1 MAKQEAD
8 LTDKVLGEFR
18 LLRRLGVGGM
28 AEVYLAE
35 QVALERKVAVKIMK
49 PDMVKGS
56 DDVILARFKQEAM
69 AAAGLNH
76 PSIVQVYTI
85 GEADGYHY
93 IAQEYVQGKNLAEF
107 LKAKGT
113 PDLAACLHVM
123 RHVAAAL
130 KAAGEAGIVHR
141 DIKPENIMLS
151 KRGEVKV
158 ADFGLAQLTT
168 REEDVSLTQQG
179 MTLGT
184 PLYMSPEQ
192 VTGAEL
198 DHRSDLYS
206 FGVTCFHLLTG
217 TPPFRGQTAM
227 QIAVQHVRNEP
238 PEIKSLNA
246 SVPTV
251 VAAVVN
257 KLMEKDPEDRYKN
270 AGDLLKDIRALARG
284 YKEKKN
290 LDTIALPILG
300 DVSLGIGGGDSIL
313 KPLDESLDEF
323 KLSPAEDIAA
333 VDSKP
338 SIPATDS
345 KPSLKAKPGK
355 PQPISAKSNSGKIS
369 TAKPPAKSA
378 SSGKLTDKASSG
390 RSSRG
395 QSATGTKPRIATSL
409 SGTKK
414 VAKKPRPKDDDDDDF
429 IMRKAKTEGEEMD
442 LTPMVDV
449 TFLLLIFFMITAS
462 FSLQKAI
469 QTPAP
474 DPSEKGAAA
483 KPTMEELQQDSV
495 IVFVDEENVIYV
507 DDEPLSDPSDIEAK
521 LRDKIGS
528 EQKTE
533 LVLEA
538 SPLALHESI
547 VQVIDAAK
555 EVGMQRIRKVHRTD

>member
-1 MAKQEAD
+1 MAKPQQD
-8 LTDKVLGEFR
+8 LTDKVLGEFH
-18 LLRRLGVGGM
+18 LLRRLGAGGM

-35 QVALERKVAVKIMK
+35 QLALERKVAVKIMK

-85 GEADGYHY
+85 GEADGYNY

-113 PDLAACLHVM
+113 PDLAACLHIM

-151 KRGEVKV
+151 KKGEVKV

-192 VTGAEL
+192 VTGSEL

-206 FGVTCFHLLTG
+206 FGITCFHLLTG

-238 PEIKSLNA
+238 PDIKSINKD
-246 SVPTV
+246 VPTV
-251 VAAVVN
+251 VAAVVH
-257 KLMEKDPEDRYKN
+257 KLIEKAPEDRYEN
-270 AGDLLKDIRALARG
+270 AGELLKDIRALARG
-284 YKEKKN
+284 YKEKRN
-290 LDTIALPILG
+290 LNTISLPVLG
-300 DVSLGIGGGDSIL
+300 DVSLGLAPGASIL
-313 KPLDESLDEF
+313 KPLDDSAEEFRLSSAGSTVDAGQSNEST
-323 KLSPAEDIAA
+323 S
-333 VDSKP
+333 DSKP
-338 SIPATDS
+338 TV
-345 KPSLKAKPGK
+345 KTK
-355 PQPISAKSNSGKIS
+355 
-369 TAKPPAKSA
+369 TAKPALKPSGSTNSGISPQKTTQRVAK
-378 SSGKLTDKASSG
+378 
-390 RSSRG
+390 
-395 QSATGTKPRIATSL
+395 TKIATSL
-409 SGTKK
+409 SETEA
-414 VAKKPRPKDDDDDDF
+414 VAKPRRRRREDEEEEF
-429 IMRKAKTEGEEMD
+429 TIRKAKAEAEEMD

-495 IVFVDEENVIYV
+495 IVFVDEENTIYV
-507 DDEPLSDPSDIEAK
+507 DDEPLSDPSDIEPK

-538 SPLALHESI
+538 NPLALHESI
-547 VQVIDAAK
+547 VMVIDAAK

>member
-1 MAKQEAD
+1 MAKPQVD

-18 LLRRLGVGGM
+18 LLRRLGAGGM

-85 GEADGYHY
+85 GDDEGYHY

-107 LKAKGT
+107 LKLKGT
-113 PDLAACLHVM
+113 PDLAACLHIM

-151 KRGEVKV
+151 KKGEVKV

-168 REEDVSLTQQG
+168 REDDVSLTQQG

-192 VTGAEL
+192 VTGSEL

-217 TPPFRGQTAM
+217 NPPFRGQTAM
-227 QIAVQHVRNEP
+227 QIAVQHVRNDAP
-238 PEIKSLNA
+238 DIKSIND
-246 SVPTV
+246 SIPTV
-251 VAAVVN
+251 IAAVVQ
-257 KLMEKDPEDRYKN
+257 KLMEKKPEDRYEN
-270 AGDLLKDIRALARG
+270 AGELLKDIRALARG
-284 YKEKKN
+284 YKDKKN
-290 LDTIALPILG
+290 LNTISLPVLG
-300 DVSLGIGGGDSIL
+300 DVSLGIGGGGDIL
-313 KPLDESLDEF
+313 KPLADSGAEISLS
-323 KLSPAEDIAA
+323 SPAPTGS
-333 VDSKP
+333 DSKP
-338 SIPATDS
+338 ALKERSGKSQPIATIPPKKLTKPALPPKS
-345 KPSLKAKPGK
+345 KPGVKTKGAGSRT
-355 PQPISAKSNSGKIS
+355 KI
-369 TAKPPAKSA
+369 
-378 SSGKLTDKASSG
+378 
-390 RSSRG
+390 
-395 QSATGTKPRIATSL
+395 ATRLSETKP
-409 SGTKK
+409 
-414 VAKKPRPKDDDDDDF
+414 VEKPRRRKRNEDEEEF
-429 IMRKAKTEGEEMD
+429 TIRKAKTEAEEMD

-462 FSLQKAI
+462 FSLQKALKS
-469 QTPAP
+469 PELKP
-474 DPSEKGAAA
+474 DEKGAAA
-483 KPTMEELQQDSV
+483 KPTLEELQQDSV
-495 IVFVDEENVIYV
+495 IVFVDEENTIYV
-507 DDEPLSDPSDIEAK
+507 DDEPLSDSSEIEGK

-538 SPLALHESI
+538 HPEALHENI
-547 VQVIDAAK
+547 VMVIDSAR
-555 EVGMQRIRKVHRTD
+555 EVGMQRIRKVHRSE

>member
-1 MAKQEAD
+1 MPKPEED
-8 LTDKVLGEFR
+8 LTEKVLGEFR

-35 QVALERKVAVKIMK
+35 QTALKRKVAVKVMK

-56 DDVILARFKQEAM
+56 NDVVLARFKQEAM

-85 GEADGYHY
+85 GNEDGYHY

-113 PDLAACLHVM
+113 PDLAACLHIM

-158 ADFGLAQLTT
+158 ADFGLAQLTA
-168 REEDVSLTQQG
+168 RSEDVTLTQQG

-192 VTGAEL
+192 VTGADL

-206 FGVTCFHLLTG
+206 FGVTCFHMLCG
-217 TPPFRGQTAM
+217 RPPFRGESAM
-227 QIAVQHVRNEP
+227 QIAVQHVRDEP
-238 PEIKSLNA
+238 PELKSFNA
-246 SVPTV
+246 NVPTV
-251 VAAVVN
+251 VAAVVH
-257 KLMEKDPEDRYKN
+257 KLMQKNPEDRYEN

-284 YKEKKN
+284 YKDKKN
-290 LDTIALPILG
+290 LNTISLPVLG
-300 DVSLGIGGGDSIL
+300 DVTLGIGTGDSIL
-313 KPLDESLDEF
+313 KPLDDSVTEF
-323 KLSPAEDIAA
+323 ELKPPGSTAANKGPSPSRPIP
-333 VDSKP
+333 SKP
-338 SIPATDS
+338 ALPDTGS
-345 KPSLKAKPGK
+345 KPA
-355 PQPISAKSNSGKIS
+355 I
-369 TAKPPAKSA
+369 KSA
-378 SSGKLTDKASSG
+378 PTKSSTTPKAVKTAIESKAS
-390 RSSRG
+390 R
-395 QSATGTKPRIATSL
+395 RIATAKIA
-409 SGTKK
+409 TKPGQP
-414 VAKKPRPKDDDDDDF
+414 AKQVKSKPAAKTRRVDDDEEEF
-429 IMRKAKTEGEEMD
+429 GIRKVQTEFEEMD

-474 DPSEKGAAA
+474 DPDEKGAAA
-483 KPTMEELQQDSV
+483 TPTMEELQRDSV
-495 IVFVDEENVIYV
+495 IVFVDETNTVYV
-507 DDEPLSDPSDIEAK
+507 DDEPLSDVSEIESA
-521 LRDKIGS
+521 LRDKIGN

-538 SPLALHESI
+538 SPEALHENI
-547 VQVIDAAK
+547 VIVIDAAK